1 MKKRSILQGLLLFA
15 FVAAVFTSCSEKSS
29 GLKVQDVLDTSLSD
43 IEAIQVSP
51 TIDYCVDFSVN
62 TAEEAWATVDESTD
76 IETLFHAIMDL
87 SIESTEGLPEV
98 TIAGGSPRNVV
109 FVLRDNTQ
117 TVLQFVDDKQ
127 VWINGVPYNFCDGQ
141 SVYSEIDVVL
151 ANYPYQTTG
160 KSLR

>member
-15 FVAAVFTSCSEKSS
+15 FVAAGFTSCSGKSS

-62 TAEEAWATVDESTD
+62 TAEDAWATVDESAD

-87 SIESTEGLPEV
+87 SIESTEGQIDV
-98 TIAGGSPRNVV
+98 TLAGGSPRYVV
-109 FVLRDNTQ
+109 FILRDQTQ
-117 TVLQFVDDKQ
+117 ITLEFVDDKQ
-127 VWINGVPYNFCDGQ
+127 IWIDGVIYEFSDGQ
-141 SVYSEIDVVL
+141 SIYAAIDAVL
-151 ANYPYQTTG
+151 AAYPYQET
-160 KSLR
+160 